1 MKDNFQEST
10 WVGDFGKDYTDR
22 CTFSPEELNFF
33 YKKEYGLS
41 RLDMNN
47 RFLYGLGL
55 EDKRVLE
62 VGCNVGNQLRLLQE
76 MNFKHLYGIELQ
88 SYAVEKAKSLTTSIN
103 IIQATGDNIPFKD
116 KYFDMVFTS
125 GVLIHISPKNIGFV
139 LDEIFRCSNEYIWGF
154 EYYADKYT
162 EVDYRGNEGLLWKT
176 NFAKLYMDRFSD
188 LVLIKEERHKYIHS
202 DNVDSM
208 FLLRKK
214 K

>member
-1 MKDNFQEST
+1 MKDNFEEST
-10 WVGDFGKDYTDR
+10 WVSDFGKDYTDR
-22 CTFSPEELNFF
+22 CTFSPEELNSF

-47 RFLYGLGL
+47 RFFYGLGL

-88 SYAVEKAKSLTTSIN
+88 SYAVEKAKSLTTGIN

-116 KYFDMVFTS
+116 NFFDLVFTS
-125 GVLIHISPKNIGFV
+125 GVLIHISPENINTI
-139 LDEIFRCSNEYIWGF
+139 LDEIYRCSNEYIWGF

-162 EVDYRGNEGLLWKT
+162 EVNYRGNEGLLWKT
-176 NFAKLYMDRFSD
+176 NFAKLYLDRFSD
-188 LVLIKEERHKYIHS
+188 LVQVKEEKYKYINN

-208 FLLRKK
+208 YLLRKK
-214 K
+214 T